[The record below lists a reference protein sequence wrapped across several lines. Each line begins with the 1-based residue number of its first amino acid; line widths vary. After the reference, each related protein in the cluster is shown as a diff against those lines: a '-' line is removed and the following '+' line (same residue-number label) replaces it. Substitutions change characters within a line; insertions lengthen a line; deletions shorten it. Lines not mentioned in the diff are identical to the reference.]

1 MRQQNRVNTR
11 TDGRCARSRL
21 VLVACAVMAVCG
33 LTALPA
39 RAAPGTPYDFDASGS
54 SDLVA
59 GTPEAASAAGSV
71 TVLPGSAA
79 GPTAAGRLVI
89 TQDTGSVPGGAEPGD
104 RFGAATAS
112 GDLDGD
118 GRPDL
123 VIGAPGEN
131 DTSGNA
137 DRGSVTVLTGAS
149 GLSTG
154 TSFTTGAHWG
164 PPDSARLGTDV
175 EVADVDG
182 DGLDDA
188 IGLGPGTADS
198 GSWLVW
204 RDSATGAVHTRAVSF
219 DAAVA
224 IDGAVGDFDGDGYH
238 DLAVTTV
245 DTYGIGKVFEFTG
258 GPDGLT
264 GGFAA
269 QVPPGRAIDAGD
281 IDQDGYDDV
290 VVGQPLA
297 ADADGWTGGQI
308 TLKRG
313 HPWGLSHPGD
323 TVTVHQDTDGIP
335 GTAEAGDAM
344 GTSVALRDVD
354 GDGVLD
360 VLAGLPGEDLTLEGT
375 AYTDAGSALVIRLT
389 TDLAV
394 TTAQTLNQG
403 AGGIPGAAETA
414 DRFGAEIAAG
424 DFTGTSAVGLA
435 VGAPGENSGDG
446 TIAHLHADG
455 TASFIGPS
463 TAGTPAQGG
472 LGTVLAP

>member
-1 MRQQNRVNTR
+1 MRA
-11 TDGRCARSRL
+11 DARSARPRL
-21 VLVACAVMAVCG
+21 ALVASAVLAVSG

-39 RAAPGTPYDFDASGS
+39 HAAGPGTPYDFDASGS

-59 GTPEAASAAGSV
+59 GTPGTASAAGSV

-79 GPTAAGRLVI
+79 GPAATGRRTL
-89 TQDTGSVPGGAEPGD
+89 TQDTGSVPGAAEPGD
-104 RFGAATAS
+104 RFGAATAA

-118 GRPDL
+118 GRLDL
-123 VIGAPGEN
+123 VVGSPGEN

-149 GLSTG
+149 GLTAG
-154 TSFTTGAHWG
+154 TSFTTGPHWG
-164 PPDSARLGTDV
+164 PSASARLGTDV
-175 EVADVDG
+175 EVGDVDG

-188 IGLGPGTADS
+188 IGLGPGTSGS

-204 RDSATGAVHTRAVSF
+204 RDSATGAVHTHGVSF

-224 IDGAVGDFDGDGYH
+224 IDGAVGDFDGDGYD

-245 DTYGIGKVFEFTG
+245 DTHGTGKVFEFTG

-264 GGFAA
+264 GGFGA
-269 QVPPGRAIDAGD
+269 QVPPGRALDSGD
-281 IDQDGYDDV
+281 IDKDGHDDL

-297 ADADGWTGGQI
+297 ADAQGRAGGQVTI
-308 TLKRG
+308 KRG
-313 HPWGLSHPGD
+313 HAWGLNHPGD

-335 GTAEAGDAM
+335 GTAEAGDAL

-360 VLAGLPGEDLTLEGT
+360 VLAGAPGEDLTVDGS
-375 AYTDAGSALVIRLT
+375 ARADAGAGLVLRLT
-389 TDLAV
+389 TGLTVAS
-394 TTAQTLNQG
+394 AHALNQG
-403 AGGIPGAAETA
+403 AGGISGAAEA
-414 DRFGAEIAAG
+414 GDRFGADVAAG
-424 DFTGTSAVGLA
+424 DFTGTSSTGLA
-435 VGAPGENSGDG
+435 IGAPGENSGDG
-446 TIAHLHADG
+446 TVVHIGADG
-455 TASFIGPS
+455 TGVFIGPAA
-463 TAGTPAQGG
+463 AGTPADGG

>member
-1 MRQQNRVNTR
+1 MRAE
-11 TDGRCARSRL
+11 ARAL
-21 VLVACAVMAVCG
+21 ALVACAVLAVSG
-33 LTALPA
+33 LTTLPA
-39 RAAPGTPYDFDASGS
+39 RAAGPGTPYDFDASGS

-79 GPTAAGRLVI
+79 GPTATGRRTL
-89 TQDTGSVPGGAEPGD
+89 TQDTGSVPGAVEPGD

-118 GRPDL
+118 GRLDL
-123 VIGAPGEN
+123 VVGSPGEN
-131 DTSGNA
+131 DTGGNA

-149 GLSTG
+149 GLTGG

-175 EVADVDG
+175 EAGDVDG

-188 IGLGPGTADS
+188 IGLGPGTAGS

-204 RDSATGAVHTRAVSF
+204 RDSATGTVHTHGVSF

-224 IDGAVGDFDGDGYH
+224 VDGAVGDFDGDGY
-238 DLAVTTV
+238 DDVAVTVV

-264 GGFAA
+264 GGFGAH
-269 QVPPGRAIDAGD
+269 VPPGRSLDAGD
-281 IDQDGYDDV
+281 IDKDGYDDL

-297 ADADGWTGGQI
+297 ADARGRAGGQVTI
-308 TLKRG
+308 KRG
-313 HPWGLSHPGD
+313 HAWGLNHPGD

-335 GTAEAGDAM
+335 GTAEAGDAL
-344 GTSVALRDVD
+344 GASVALRDVD

-360 VLAGLPGEDLTLEGT
+360 VLAGLPGEDLTVDGT
-375 AYTDAGSALVIRLT
+375 ARADAGSALVLRLT
-389 TDLAV
+389 TDLTVAS
-394 TTAQTLNQG
+394 AQALNQG
-403 AGGIPGAAETA
+403 ADGIPGTAETG
-414 DRFGAEIAAG
+414 DRFGAEVAAG
-424 DFTGTSAVGLA
+424 DYTGTSAVGLA

-446 TIAHLHADG
+446 TVVHLGADG
-455 TASFIGPS
+455 TAAFIGPA
-463 TAGTPAQGG
+463 TAGTPADAG